1 MLGLYARTM
10 LGMLGLH
17 ARTPMPGARGR
28 HRMQGSS
35 PGRRGQPR
43 ARMVSWHGVLALDPS
58 VAVLFPARIPW
69 SSEHSSHKT
78 PRLKFLA

>member
-1 MLGLYARTM
+1 MLGLYVMTM

-35 PGRRGQPR
+35 PGGCGQPR
-43 ARMVSWHGVLALDPS
+43 ARMVSWHGV
-58 VAVLFPARIPW
+58 PARQSYSQREFLGTPSIPSMEFLAW
-69 SSEHSSHKT
+69 SS
-78 PRLKFLA
+78 